1 MHVLVTYHS
10 RTENTR
16 KLAEQIADGVR
27 TVDDVDCVL
36 KPVSEVA
43 IDDILAAD
51 GLIAG
56 SPSYYGTMASE
67 MKGLFDRVITGHRDQ
82 TAGTVGAA
90 FSTAGHPT
98 GGLETTMVAILQSM
112 LVAGFV
118 VLGDPREAGGHY
130 GVGCV
135 GAPDER
141 DSMWAR
147 LHGERIAK
155 LVRRLHTA

>member
-10 RTENTR
+10 RTGNTE
-16 KLAEQIADGVR
+16 KLAESIATGVRNVDGVDCL
-27 TVDDVDCVL
+27 VKAVADISIEDV
-36 KPVSEVA
+36 
-43 IDDILAAD
+43 LAAD
-51 GLIAG
+51 GVVAG
-56 SPSYYGTMASE
+56 SPAYYGTMASE
-67 MKGLFDRVITGHRDQ
+67 MKCLFDRVITGHRAEM
-82 TAGTVGAA
+82 AGKIGAA

-98 GGLETTMVAILQSM
+98 GGCETTMMAVLQSM

-118 VLGDPREAGGHY
+118 VAGDPVEAGGHY

-141 DSMWAR
+141 VLAWAG

-155 LVRRLHTA
+155 LVRRLHAA